1 MSIAI
6 KNLSFAYESA
16 EGFGFSIP
24 ELHLSRGKTYLLL
37 GPSGSGKSTFLN
49 LLAGILRAQSGALH
63 IADQDMMSVGASA
76 IDRFRGEHIGFIF
89 QSLNLIPWLT
99 VKDNIALG
107 LTFAPKRRQSLEQD
121 TLLAIEDLVQAMN
134 IDAALLTSSAGQLSI
149 GQQQRV
155 AAARALIGA
164 PDIILAD
171 EPSSALDDANTT
183 AFFDLLMARLDR
195 SRQMLLVVSH
205 DTRLV
210 DYFDEVLQIG
220 DIIEQGGGHE

>member
-6 KNLSFAYESA
+6 KNLSFAYKSA
-16 EGFGFSIP
+16 EGFGLSIP

-63 IADQDMMSVGASA
+63 IADQDMMTVGASA

-99 VKDNIALG
+99 VRDNIALG
-107 LTFAPKRRQSLEQD
+107 LTFAPKRRQSLEQE
-121 TLLAIEDLVQAMN
+121 TLQAIADLAQAMN